1 MNNANPASTQ
11 PATRLTWLAAAMFL
25 AFPGA
30 FMAPAVTS
38 DADAAVGQPVVDQS
52 SWETV
57 RVPHAHLSVKVPGT
71 WGAFELSKFPK
82 PSHGTILFARGSG
95 QGDSFIVTRFR
106 GAGAYWFKDFN
117 EFRSTVDASLKLGD
131 AKLLRATKT
140 KVGTRPAYL
149 QIQTFIESNAPV
161 VWGEIDIREKKGSVI
176 TIVIDLSAKDPA
188 AQATEQAMF
197 DAVKPA

>member
-1 MNNANPASTQ
+1 MGTNENETIGDIMNNANAASTQ
-11 PATRLTWLAAAMFL
+11 PTTRLTWLAAAVFL

-30 FMAPAVTS
+30 FMIPAVTR
-38 DADAAVGQPVVDQS
+38 DADAAVGQQGVDQS
-52 SWETV
+52 SWKTV

-117 EFRSTVDASLKLGD
+117 EFRNTVDASLKLGD

-140 KVGTRPAYL
+140 KVGPDLR
-149 QIQTFIESNAPV
+149 TFRSRRLSRAMRRSFGARSISRRRRAP
-161 VWGEIDIREKKGSVI
+161 
-176 TIVIDLSAKDPA
+176 
-188 AQATEQAMF
+188 
-197 DAVKPA
+197 